1 VALDLGM
8 SECNYSKIENGYKTI
23 SIGKLRKIAKSL
35 DVSLFLI
42 LALAESEH
50 LVEDKLVPLSDILLK
65 FIQAIRNEENELSED
80 EVSFIL
86 SRIRQSVAS

>member
-1 VALDLGM
+1 M

-23 SIGKLRKIAKSL
+23 SIGKLRKIARSL